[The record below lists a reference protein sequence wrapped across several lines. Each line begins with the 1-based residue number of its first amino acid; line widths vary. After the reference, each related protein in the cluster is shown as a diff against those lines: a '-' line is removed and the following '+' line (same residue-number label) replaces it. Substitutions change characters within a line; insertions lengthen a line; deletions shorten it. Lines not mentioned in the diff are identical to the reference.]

1 MKAQLLLLQF
11 VLFYFGYSIAQE
23 KQVVTITGFAPTYVG
38 AKIEFNEI
46 EDYISMQE
54 ATMASTTVQA
64 DSTFSV
70 SFYLKET
77 QQIIIR
83 GKKNRTFIYVQP
95 GGVYDLYLPDKDAYE
110 PYRPNGN
117 NVEVTFFSLDT
128 TDINYKILRFQRWL
142 DNFIGNNYHLRSH
155 KPIEFAKKVDEFK
168 DFAEATYAADSTDI
182 YFKTF
187 IRYSI
192 AAMDNIQYAADRNR
206 YEKHDFY
213 LKNFPVSYKNDAY
226 MGYLNSFYTKMM
238 PRLSMETNNRVYLGV
253 LKSSPTLVMRALG
266 DEYTMINIRIR
277 EIVMIKALSEAYY
290 DGDLPQTNVM
300 TILDSVANHSLF
312 EANGIIAKNM
322 IRRLTELVPGGKAPD
337 FALKS
342 SDGTFKTRSDFKGK
356 HVYIHF
362 MDPLGQKSAIEIDPL
377 VKLYQT
383 YKDDIRFITVYPS
396 REDEKSKEVLA
407 KIPWEKFAIDE
418 NASILKAYKVETFP
432 YYVLLD
438 EIGHVVAAPALTP
451 MPSGQ
456 YETIDRTFFYIQK
469 ALKELKE
476 YRR

>member
-1 MKAQLLLLQF
+1 
-11 VLFYFGYSIAQE
+11 
-23 KQVVTITGFAPTYVG
+23 
-38 AKIEFNEI
+38 
-46 EDYISMQE
+46 
-54 ATMASTTVQA
+54 
-64 DSTFSV
+64 
-70 SFYLKET
+70 
-77 QQIIIR
+77 
-83 GKKNRTFIYVQP
+83 
-95 GGVYDLYLPDKDAYE
+95 
-110 PYRPNGN
+110 
-117 NVEVTFFSLDT
+117 
-128 TDINYKILRFQRWL
+128 
-142 DNFIGNNYHLRSH
+142 
-155 KPIEFAKKVDEFK
+155 
-168 DFAEATYAADSTDI
+168 
-182 YFKTF
+182 
-187 IRYSI
+187 
-192 AAMDNIQYAADRNR
+192 
-206 YEKHDFY
+206 
-213 LKNFPVSYKNDAY
+213 
-226 MGYLNSFYTKMM
+226 
-238 PRLSMETNNRVYLGV
+238 
-253 LKSSPTLVMRALG
+253 MRALG

-322 IRRLTELVPGGKAPD
+322 IRRLTELVPGRKAPD

-342 SDGTFKTRSDFKGK
+342 SDGTFKTRNDFKGK

-362 MDPLGQKSAIEIDPL
+362 MDPLGQKSAIELDPL

-383 YKDDIRFITVYPS
+383 YKEDIRFITVYPS

-407 KIPWEKFAIDE
+407 KIPWEKFDVDE
-418 NASILKAYKVETFP
+418 NASILKAYKVQTFP

-456 YETIDRTFFYIQK
+456 YETIDRTFFYIQN